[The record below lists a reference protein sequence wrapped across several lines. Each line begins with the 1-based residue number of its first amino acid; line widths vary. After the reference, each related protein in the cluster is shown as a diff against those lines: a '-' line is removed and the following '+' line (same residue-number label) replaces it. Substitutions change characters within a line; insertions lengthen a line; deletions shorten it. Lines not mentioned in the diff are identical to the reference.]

1 MNIFLFEAE
10 LSLPRPLKEGD
21 SWPLE
26 KHLLIQASLPD
37 IPVENQPFAG
47 LTKFIVGWPQQ
58 LVEAAGG

>member
-1 MNIFLFEAE
+1 MSSSLKQSPLC
-10 LSLPRPLKEGD
+10 LSLWRKVTHG
-21 SWPLE
+21 PLE